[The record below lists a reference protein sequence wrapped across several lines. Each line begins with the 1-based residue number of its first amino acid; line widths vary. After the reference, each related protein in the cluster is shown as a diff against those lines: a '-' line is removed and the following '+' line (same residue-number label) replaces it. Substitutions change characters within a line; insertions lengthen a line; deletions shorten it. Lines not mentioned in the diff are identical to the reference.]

1 MNLAE
6 ALSNR
11 ADLQRRISQLK
22 GRLKDSAKV
31 QEGDT
36 PAEDVETLFLELDSC
51 LEKQEKL
58 VYQINCTNVQIMHN
72 GENLTRML
80 ARRDSLSAR
89 VSLMREVLK
98 HVTET
103 ETRYGR
109 NEIRYIRTVDVENL
123 RKDTDSYCKQLRELD
138 NLIQSINWTVNLLYF
153 FSVVLY
159 I

>member
-1 MNLAE
+1 MKLAE

-51 LEKQEKL
+51 LEYQEKL
-58 VYQINCTNVQIMHN
+58 VNQITYTNMQNMQY

-80 ARRDSLSAR
+80 AKSASLSAR

-109 NEIRYIRTVDVENL
+109 NEIRYIRTVDVANL

-138 NLIQSINWTVNLLYF
+138 NLIQSIN
-153 FSVVLY
+153 
-159 I
+159 

>member
-1 MNLAE
+1 MKLAE

-36 PAEDVETLFLELDSC
+36 PAEDVKALFLELDSC
-51 LEKQEKL
+51 FEKQEKL
-58 VYQINCTNVQIMHN
+58 VYQINCTNMQITHN

-109 NEIRYIRTVDVENL
+109 NEIRYVRTVDVAEL
-123 RKDTDSYCKQLRELD
+123 RKETDAYCKQLRELE
-138 NLIQSINWTVNLLYF
+138 NLIQSINWTVDLL
-153 FSVVLY
+153 
-159 I
+159 

>member
-1 MNLAE
+1 MKITE
-6 ALSNR
+6 ALNNK
-11 ADLQRRISQLK
+11 ADMQKRINQLK

-36 PAEDVETLFLELDSC
+36 PAEDVKALFLELDSC

-58 VYQINCTNVQIMHN
+58 VYQINCTNMQITHN
-72 GENLTRML
+72 WEKLTRML

-109 NEIRYIRTVDVENL
+109 NEIRYIRTVDVANL

-138 NLIQSINWTVNLLYF
+138 NLIQSINWTVDLL
-153 FSVVLY
+153 
-159 I
+159 

>member
-1 MNLAE
+1 MKLAE
-6 ALSNR
+6 ALSDR

-36 PAEDVETLFLELDSC
+36 PAEDVKALFLELDSC

-58 VYQINCTNVQIMHN
+58 IYQINYTNMQIMHN
-72 GENLTRML
+72 GENLSRML

-109 NEIRYIRTVDVENL
+109 NELRYIRTVDVANL

-138 NLIQSINWTVNLLYF
+138 NLIQSINWTVDLL
-153 FSVVLY
+153 
-159 I
+159 